1 MKPSRLGLPLGTAA
15 LLILGSIA
23 TTLACQQTTGRSP
36 DAVML
41 KRIAEAVDGDRSGGM
56 VYVVAG
62 YDPVNPIVGVFHDPK
77 SAAAAAYKAG
87 NDAAVF
93 GPYQAARDSTIAE
106 TMTCV
111 HLKTSV
117 MNLRCV
123 PPGRTTQFSDIAT
136 LTLMITRTDGGRD
149 SVPLP
154 QGADAIFLGAPAV
167 DKFVV
172 PYYVRLVGLTATT
185 DMRNGFGKP

>member
-1 MKPSRLGLPLGTAA
+1 ME
-15 LLILGSIA
+15 
-23 TTLACQQTTGRSP
+23 RSP

-41 KRIAEAVDGDRSGGM
+41 KRIAEAVDGDRGGGL

-62 YDPVNPIVGVFHDPK
+62 YDPANPIVGVFRDPK
-77 SAAAAAYKAG
+77 SAAGAAYKAG
-87 NDAAVF
+87 NGAGVF
-93 GPYQAARDSTIAE
+93 GPYQAALDSTIAQ

-154 QGADAIFLGAPAV
+154 QGADAIFLGAPAL
-167 DKFVV
+167 DKFVI
-172 PYYVRLVGLTATT
+172 PYYVRVVGLSATT

>member
-1 MKPSRLGLPLGTAA
+1 MKPSRLGPPLGAAA
-15 LLILGSIA
+15 LLLLCSTA
-23 TTLACQQTTGRSP
+23 TVACQQTTERSP

-41 KRIAEAVDGDRSGGM
+41 KRIAEAVDGDRSGAL

-62 YDPVNPIVGVFHDPK
+62 LDPANPIVGVFHDPK
-77 SAAAAAYKAG
+77 SAAGAASKAG
-87 NDAAVF
+87 NGATVF
-93 GPYQAARDSTIAE
+93 GPYQAALDSTIAQ

-117 MNLRCV
+117 MNFRCV
-123 PPGRTTQFSDIAT
+123 PPGRTTQFSDIAS

-167 DKFVV
+167 DKFVI

-185 DMRNGFGKP
+185 DMRNGFGRP

>member
-1 MKPSRLGLPLGTAA
+1 MKALRHGLPLGTAA
-15 LLILGSIA
+15 LLILGSTA
-23 TTLACQQTTGRSP
+23 TTLACQQTTERPP

-62 YDPVNPIVGVFHDPK
+62 YDPANPIVGVFHDPK
-77 SAAAAAYKAG
+77 SATGAASKVG
-87 NDAAVF
+87 NGAAVF
-93 GPYQAARDSTIAE
+93 GPYQAALDSTIAQ

-111 HLKTSV
+111 HIKTSV
-117 MNLRCV
+117 MSVRCV
-123 PPGRTTQFSDIAT
+123 PPGRTTQFSDIAS

-167 DKFVV
+167 DKFVI

-185 DMRNGFGKP
+185 DMRNGFGRP

>member
-1 MKPSRLGLPLGTAA
+1 MKPLLHGLPLGTAA
-15 LLILGSIA
+15 LLILGSI
-23 TTLACQQTTGRSP
+23 TTLTCQQTTDRSP

-41 KRIAEAVDGDRSGGM
+41 KRIAEAVDGDRSGGL

-62 YDPVNPIVGVFHDPK
+62 YDPANPIVGVFRDPK
-77 SAAAAAYKAG
+77 SAAGAAYKAG
-87 NDAAVF
+87 NGAGVF
-93 GPYQAARDSTIAE
+93 GPYQAALDSTIAQ

-154 QGADAIFLGAPAV
+154 QGADAIFLGAPAL
-167 DKFVV
+167 DKFVI

-185 DMRNGFGKP
+185 DMRNGFGRP

>member
-1 MKPSRLGLPLGTAA
+1 MKALRLGLPLGTAA
-15 LLILGSIA
+15 LLILGSI
-23 TTLACQQTTGRSP
+23 TTLTCQQTTERPP

-62 YDPVNPIVGVFHDPK
+62 YDPANPIVGVFHDPK
-77 SAAAAAYKAG
+77 SAAGVAYKAG
-87 NDAAVF
+87 NGATVF
-93 GPYQAARDSTIAE
+93 GPYQAALDSTIAQ

-123 PPGRTTQFSDIAT
+123 PPGRTTQFSDIAS

-167 DKFVV
+167 DKFVI

-185 DMRNGFGKP
+185 DMRNGFGRP

>member
-1 MKPSRLGLPLGTAA
+1 MKSLRLGLPLGAAA
-15 LLILGSIA
+15 LITLGSTA
-23 TTLACQQTTGRSP
+23 TLACQETKGRSP

-41 KRIAEAVDGDRSGGM
+41 KRIAEAVDGDRSGAL

-62 YDPVNPIVGVFHDPK
+62 FDPANPVVGVFPDPK
-77 SAAAAAYKAG
+77 SAAAQAAKAG
-87 NDAAVF
+87 NGAMVF
-93 GPYQAARDSTIAE
+93 GPYQAALDSTLAQ

-117 MNLRCV
+117 MNFRCV
-123 PPGRTTQFSDIAT
+123 PPGRTTQFTDIAG

-154 QGADAIFLGAPAV
+154 QNTDAIFIGAPAL

-172 PYYVRLVGLTATT
+172 PYYVRLVGLAATT
-185 DMRNGFGKP
+185 DMRNGFGQR

>member
-1 MKPSRLGLPLGTAA
+1 MKPLRLGPPLGAAA
-15 LLILGSIA
+15 LLLLCSAA
-23 TTLACQQTTGRSP
+23 TVACQQTTERSP
-36 DAVML
+36 DAVLL
-41 KRIAEAVDGDRSGGM
+41 KRIAEAVDGDRSGAL

-62 YDPVNPIVGVFHDPK
+62 FDPANPVVGVFHDPK
-77 SAAAAAYKAG
+77 SAAATATKAG
-87 NDAAVF
+87 NGAMVF
-93 GPYQAARDSTIAE
+93 GPYQAALDSTIAQ

-123 PPGRTTQFSDIAT
+123 PPGRTTQFSDIAS

-167 DKFVV
+167 DKFVI

-185 DMRNGFGKP
+185 DMRNGFGRP

>member
-1 MKPSRLGLPLGTAA
+1 
-15 LLILGSIA
+15 
-23 TTLACQQTTGRSP
+23 
-36 DAVML
+36 ML

-62 YDPVNPIVGVFHDPK
+62 YDPANPIVGVFHDPK
-77 SAAAAAYKAG
+77 SAAGAASKAG
-87 NDAAVF
+87 NGAAVF
-93 GPYQAARDSTIAE
+93 GPYQAALDSTIAQ

-123 PPGRTTQFSDIAT
+123 PPGRTTQFSDIAS

-167 DKFVV
+167 DKFVI

-185 DMRNGFGKP
+185 DMRNGFGRP

>member
-1 MKPSRLGLPLGTAA
+1 MKPSRLGPPLGMAVLLLLCSAA
-15 LLILGSIA
+15 TVG
-23 TTLACQQTTGRSP
+23 CQQTTGRSP

-77 SAAAAAYKAG
+77 SAAASAYKAG
-87 NDAAVF
+87 NGATMF
-93 GPYQAARDSTIAE
+93 GPYQAALDTTIAQ

-111 HLKTSV
+111 HIKTSV

-154 QGADAIFLGAPAV
+154 QGADAIFLGAPAL
-167 DKFVV
+167 DKFVI

-185 DMRNGFGKP
+185 DMRNGFGRP